1 MENVSRQYSFICNQN
16 GFTISVIEGEALMN
30 AINKIHNIGP
40 HALDYYRKTVL
51 SSMQMV
57 NFLKP
62 GENLGFYV
70 DSEEPFFRFKI
81 EIHNSGAMRTLLLP
95 EEFDDFPTEITG
107 KCRIHKMVA
116 GKEPYT
122 SILELEKKPVQEI
135 VNEVMEKSYQTKSKI
150 IMLPNSNSSLMLT
163 KLPPSN
169 VNKKVEDFDDLS
181 LEQIEEKFQ
190 NLINAALTIPNATV
204 KDMDDLFSTKD
215 LLYIGSKE
223 VKFHCPCSH
232 ERMVGNL
239 LTLPKQ
245 DQEGIFSDKDSVETR
260 CDYCNT
266 IYEIKKEEVLKELH

>member
-1 MENVSRQYSFICNQN
+1 MRER
-16 GFTISVIEGEALMN
+16 T
-30 AINKIHNIGP
+30 
-40 HALDYYRKTVL
+40 
-51 SSMQMV
+51 
-57 NFLKP
+57 
-62 GENLGFYV
+62 
-70 DSEEPFFRFKI
+70 
-81 EIHNSGAMRTLLLP
+81 MRTLLLP